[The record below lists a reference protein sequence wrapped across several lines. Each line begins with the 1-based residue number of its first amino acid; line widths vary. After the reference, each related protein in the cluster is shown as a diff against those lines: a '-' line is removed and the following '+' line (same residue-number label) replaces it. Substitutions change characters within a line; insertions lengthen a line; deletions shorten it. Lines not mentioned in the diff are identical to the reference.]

1 MTTIRKAAV
10 AAMVAAS
17 LASLV
22 GCTSVPVERVA
33 ETSPSVREDEPLD
46 RELQAGLLDV
56 VFEAKDARDFCV
68 DWFALTPSEQER
80 GARIF
85 LEGANKGTTADDIQ
99 FIAQDVYDMFERNC

>member
-1 MTTIRKAAV
+1 MTAARKAA
-10 AAMVAAS
+10 AAAGAVVL

-22 GCTSVPVERVA
+22 GCTSVPVERA
-33 ETSPSVREDEPLD
+33 ADPSSSVREDEPLN

-56 VFEAKDARDFCV
+56 VFEAKDAQSFCV
-68 DWFALTPSEQER
+68 DWFALTPAEQER

-85 LEGANKGTTADDIQ
+85 LEGANKGTTSDDIQ